1 MKEHTSQSTRLSG
14 LLDHRDEL
22 AQLELNAI
30 LEQLT
35 REAQR
40 QIDQD
45 WLEWECA
52 A

>member
-1 MKEHTSQSTRLSG
+1 MKELTSQSTRLSG

-30 LEQLT
+30 REQLT
-35 REAQR
+35 REVQR
-40 QIDQD
+40 QIDED

>member
-1 MKEHTSQSTRLSG
+1 MKEFTSQSTRLSG

-22 AQLELNAI
+22 MQLDLNAI
-30 LEQLT
+30 REQLT
-35 REAQR
+35 REARR

-45 WLEWECA
+45 WLEWESA

>member
-1 MKEHTSQSTRLSG
+1 MEDALSQSTRLSG
-14 LLDHRDEL
+14 LIELRNEL

-30 LEQLT
+30 REQLT
-35 REAQR
+35 REVQR
-40 QIDQD
+40 QVDED